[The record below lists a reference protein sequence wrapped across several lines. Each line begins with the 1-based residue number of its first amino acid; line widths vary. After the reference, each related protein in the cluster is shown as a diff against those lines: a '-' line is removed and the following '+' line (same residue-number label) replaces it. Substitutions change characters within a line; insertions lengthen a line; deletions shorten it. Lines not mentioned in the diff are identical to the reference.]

1 MKRKIINVLREQD
14 DEKNLLVALRDFAR
28 DKIRT
33 WDLEDADPMISNVH
47 PKMPRGNSIVTFNMK
62 DKEVYDLLDLG
73 EENEYAL
80 DDIKRDY
87 DLVDSYSLKQDF
99 EDGYGF
105 FWDILNEENKNT
117 LKRIASYL
125 LPGVEFNLGNT
136 EYQRKLNKILIDNFE
151 YEVERVLSEFHY
163 YEDQAVRET
172 MKNTIKEDIDEML
185 YGTGFFMDSD
195 FKLYSTVAHLIVRIR
210 ETNYSGDLSG
220 LIKSS
225 LKDKGSRL
233 YWAELRYNSDDKYF
247 DYDGYNKS
255 AYSELNS
262 IEEEILEDPTITENV
277 EMAERITKIIPM
289 NTPVPIPKEK
299 TASVEILGFEDGKVK
314 VNIVSP
320 KFGAKLKK
328 LSEEN
333 FYNLLYQ
340 LELFDLDA

>member
-14 DEKNLLVALRDFAR
+14 DEKNILTALRDFAR

-33 WDLEDADPMISNVH
+33 WDLEDADPMISNVV

-73 EENEYAL
+73 DENEYAL
-80 DDIKRDY
+80 ESIQRDY
-87 DLVDSYSLKQDF
+87 DLVDSYSMKDDF
-99 EDGYGF
+99 DEGYGA
-105 FWDILNEENKNT
+105 FWQILDEENKNR

-125 LPGVEFNLGNT
+125 LPGYEFNISSVEDN
-136 EYQRKLNKILIDNFE
+136 RKLNKVLDDNFD
-151 YEVERVLSEFHY
+151 YEVGRILSDFQY
-163 YEDQAVRET
+163 YEEHAVKET
-172 MKNTIKEDIDEML
+172 MKNTIKQDIDEML
-185 YGTGFFMDSD
+185 YGTGFFMNSN
-195 FKLYSTVAHLIVRIR
+195 FELYSTVAHLIVRIR

-233 YWAELRYNSDDKYF
+233 YWEELRYNSDDKYF

-255 AYSELNS
+255 VYSELNS
-262 IEEEILEDPTITENV
+262 IEDEILEDPTILENV

-289 NTPVPIPKEK
+289 NKPVPIPKEK
-299 TASVEILGFEDGKVK
+299 TASVEVLGFKDGKVE

-320 KFGAKLKK
+320 KFGAKFKK